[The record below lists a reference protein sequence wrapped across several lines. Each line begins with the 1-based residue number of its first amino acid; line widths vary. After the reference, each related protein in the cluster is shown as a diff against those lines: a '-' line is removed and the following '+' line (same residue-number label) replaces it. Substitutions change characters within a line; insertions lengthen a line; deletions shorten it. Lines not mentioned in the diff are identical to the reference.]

1 MKNNL
6 DNMNENRVALFTM
19 CSDDLAEVCLTMIYS
34 FLMNNKWFYDCGTIN
49 IICDDNICKLEP
61 KNREK
66 FTSLYEN
73 TVFVEPD
80 YEYYKPLIEHQEKV
94 LSVLWCS

>member
-34 FLMNNKWFYDCGTIN
+34 FLMNNKM
-49 IICDDNICKLEP
+49 
-61 KNREK
+61 
-66 FTSLYEN
+66 
-73 TVFVEPD
+73 
-80 YEYYKPLIEHQEKV
+80 V
-94 LSVLWCS
+94 L